1 MLEVPHGFVK
11 GTVTDRIDWTENEF
25 SLMINAPVDPYF
37 AGQFTKL
44 ALPDAAGEWVRR
56 AYSLVNYPHHKAGHE
71 QMEFLFITADEGQ
84 LSPRLQ
90 QLTAGDP
97 VYVSEKSSG
106 FMTLAER
113 PDNMTNLWLLSTGS
127 AIGPFLSILD
137 ELETASRFDEIVLVH
152 AVRTE
157 GELVYQSKIA
167 QMVERYKG
175 KLRYIPIV
183 SREESKGL
191 LQGRIPDLLLSG
203 ALSETAQVAL
213 NKESSFFYICGNPNM
228 VKDTS
233 VALNSLGY
241 VKNLRRKAG
250 NFSSENYW

>member
-1 MLEVPHGFVK
+1 MPEVPHAFVK

-44 ALPDAAGEWVRR
+44 ALPDASGEWVRR
-56 AYSLVNYPHHKAGHE
+56 AYSLVNSPHHQEGHQ
-71 QMEFLFITADEGQ
+71 QMEFLFITADEGE

-90 QLTAGDP
+90 QLEKGDP
-97 VYVSEKSSG
+97 VYVAQKASG
-106 FMTLAER
+106 FMTLAEI
-113 PDNMTNLWLLSTGS
+113 PENMTHLWLLSTGS
-127 AIGPFLSILD
+127 AIGPFLGMLD
-137 ELETASRFDEIVLVH
+137 ALETDSRFEDIVLVH

-157 GELVYQSKIA
+157 AELVYQSKIA
-167 QMVERYKG
+167 QMIERYQG

-203 ALSETAQVAL
+203 KLAETAQVAL
-213 NKESSFFYICGNPNM
+213 KESSFFYICGNPNM

-233 VALNSLGY
+233 AALNKLGY
-241 VKNLRRKAG
+241 IKNLRRKAG

>member
-1 MLEVPHGFVK
+1 MIEVPHGFVQ
-11 GTVTDRIDWTENEF
+11 GSVTDRIDWTENEF
-25 SLMINAPVDPYF
+25 SLMINAPIEPYI

-44 ALPDAAGEWVRR
+44 GLLNDSGEWVRR
-56 AYSLVNYPHHKAGHE
+56 AYSLVNSPHHKAGHQ
-71 QMEFLFITADEGQ
+71 QMEFLFITADEGE

-90 QLTAGDP
+90 LLKKGDP
-97 VYVSEKSSG
+97 VYVAKTPSG
-106 FMTLAER
+106 FMTLAEI
-113 PDNMTNLWLLSTGS
+113 PDNMSDLWLLSTGS

-137 ELETASRFDEIVLVH
+137 ELETASRFEEIVLVH

-157 GELVYQSKIA
+157 AELVYQSKIA
-167 QMVERYKG
+167 QMIDRYKG

-183 SREESKGL
+183 SREQCDGI

-203 ALSETAQVAL
+203 VLTETAQVAL
-213 NKESSFFYICGNPNM
+213 KEENSFFYICGNPDM

-233 VALNSLGY
+233 NALNKLGY
-241 VKNLRRKAG
+241 SKNLRRKAG